1 MFYSFDRILMDLS
14 VQCRSEAPL
23 ERALWTQQRHHLP
36 WCTVVETLV
45 LVVVACPAAWDFMA

>member
-1 MFYSFDRILMDLS
+1 MDLS